1 MTDLSTSDLKNFW
14 EGFQK
19 EFDDWY
25 YAPNGYYTDIFYCA
39 TDLIE
44 RFCRPNFYQDHFSSE
59 ECETYCVNDNYCSLY
74 WTKQA
79 KICCEKTCDQRCTS
93 MGESV
98 RGECSSTT
106 TTSMTTTTT
115 TTKNP
120 VTTSTFP
127 TTNET
132 SYTKQPFG
140 KSPLISVPIVAGLLF
155 LFIVVYLLR
164 RRFKSPLNMSTGDR
178 SNDSVFFDQMIQFFS
193 SVYEAEIRPTAP
205 STDDDNSFTDN
216 ETNKQIIPSLET
228 QPEPNAPSTDAPP
241 SYDDC
246 VSISP
251 PKTLSQPVFQQF
263 ITVECKNKQ

>member
-1 MTDLSTSDLKNFW
+1 MTDQSISDLTNYW
-14 EGFQK
+14 DGFQE
-19 EFDDWY
+19 EFDEYIDSVRY
-25 YAPNGYYTDIFYCA
+25 STITYRDPCDVNDIY
-39 TDLIE
+39 L
-44 RFCRPNFYQDHFSSE
+44 FCRRYYRFSNDD
-59 ECETYCVNDNYCSLY
+59 CETYCVNNNYCPRF

-79 KICCEKTCDQRCTS
+79 KICCERCDQTCTS

-106 TTSMTTTTT
+106 TTTSMTTSDD
-115 TTKNP
+115 P
-120 VTTSTFP
+120 VSTITFQ
-127 TTNET
+127 TTNGT
-132 SYTKQPFG
+132 SFTKQPFG
-140 KSPLISVPIVAGLLF
+140 KSPLISVPIVAGLLL

-164 RRFKSPLNMSTGDR
+164 RRIKSSLNMSTGGR
-178 SNDSVFFDQMIQFFS
+178 SNDS

-216 ETNKQIIPSLET
+216 ETNIQIIPSLET

-263 ITVECKNKQ
+263 ITVEYKNKQLS